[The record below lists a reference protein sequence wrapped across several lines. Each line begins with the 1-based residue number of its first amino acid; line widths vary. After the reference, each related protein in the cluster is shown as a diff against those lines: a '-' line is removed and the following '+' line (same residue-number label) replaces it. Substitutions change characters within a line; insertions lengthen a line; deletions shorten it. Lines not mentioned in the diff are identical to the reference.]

1 MNDTPSSELT
11 PELLNEFYSECDEH
25 LKAVRRALTVL
36 DSAAAEAHAAEVEK
50 LFRSFHSLKGIIAMA
65 GISSAE
71 QVAHRTEDYLRAV
84 STGRAP
90 LTEKGI
96 DLLARSAHEI
106 EETVAAFRDKH
117 PLPDAEALL
126 AELKTLLPSDQA
138 ESEQKTSAPAP
149 SGEALTGLQQTI
161 SEKFNKGLQ
170 IWKATFTASA
180 ALNERGV
187 NVNAV
192 RERLGTLG
200 EIIQATPRIGPGV
213 IAFEFLVAVAEA
225 PSDIAEWA
233 KDGIVFER
241 FDNKPS
247 AANRPDKG
255 LPQPIQPAQAGHS
268 IAPSQLVR
276 VSLDRLDDLMRVT
289 GELVIQRARLEEQM
303 DRLAAQGVDTRGLQ
317 EVNVGLGRQFRELRE
332 TVMRL
337 RMIPVSE
344 IFGRMPFVV
353 RDLTRSTKKKVRVDI
368 EGQQTE
374 MDKYVVEQL
383 KDPILHLV
391 RNAISHGIEDA
402 DERVAHG
409 KPAEAILKLSAHT
422 AGETVVIEISDDGRG
437 VDRQMVFNR
446 ARQMEVSVSE
456 DADNAS
462 ILDLIC
468 LPGFSTR
475 DEADRAAGRG
485 VGMAVVQNTL
495 RELGGTMSLDFKAG
509 EGTRFSLR
517 LPLTLLIT
525 EALIVSTAGQKFAI
539 PQSSVDEVLHIEEAN
554 VRRMDTAEMVS
565 VRGNVLP
572 LVRLRGI
579 FGYPKSEKAM
589 PSVLISKNDRG
600 RVGLVVDRILGQRQV
615 VVRSLR
621 DPLIDVSGVI
631 GATEL
636 GDGRPLLILDPFVLT
651 KQSSNTR
658 ADLQSAATGK

>member
-1 MNDTPSSELT
+1 MNNPSSELT

-25 LKAVRRALTVL
+25 LKAVRRSLTVL
-36 DSAAAEAHAAEVEK
+36 DSSGAEMQATEVER

-71 QVAHRTEDYLRAV
+71 QVAHRTEDFLREV
-84 STGRAP
+84 SVGRAA
-90 LTEKGI
+90 LTAKGI
-96 DLLARSAHEI
+96 DLLAKSALVI
-106 EETVAAFRDKH
+106 EETVAAFRDKQ
-117 PLPDAEALL
+117 PLPDASTLL
-126 AELKTLLPSDQA
+126 AELKTLG
-138 ESEQKTSAPAP
+138 P
-149 SGEALTGLQQTI
+149 SGSIEPERPAASPPGGDRENVLEQTI
-161 SEKFNKGLQ
+161 SEKSQRGLQ

-180 ALNERGV
+180 TLNERGI

-192 RERLGTLG
+192 RQRLGGLG
-200 EIIQATPRIGPGV
+200 EIIQATPRIGAGV
-213 IAFEFLVAVAEA
+213 IAFEFLVALAEP
-225 PSDIAEWA
+225 PSDIAGWA
-233 KDGIVFER
+233 KDGIVLER
-241 FDNKPS
+241 FDNKPGVATRS
-247 AANRPDKG
+247 DKSSGQAN
-255 LPQPIQPAQAGHS
+255 QS

-303 DRLAAQGVDTRGLQ
+303 ERLAAKGVDIRGLQ
-317 EVNVGLGRQFRELRE
+317 EVNVGLARQFRELRE

-337 RMIPVSE
+337 RMIPVAE
-344 IFGRMPFVV
+344 VFGRMPFVV
-353 RDLTRSTKKKVRVDI
+353 RDLTRNTNKKVRVEV

-383 KDPILHLV
+383 KDPVLHLV
-391 RNAISHGIEDA
+391 RNSISHGIEDSE
-402 DERVAHG
+402 ERVARG
-409 KPAEAILKLSAHT
+409 KPAEAVLKLSAHT
-422 AGETVVIEISDDGRG
+422 AGETVIMEISDDGRG
-437 VDRQMVFNR
+437 LDRQKVIER
-446 ARQMEVSVSE
+446 ARQMGVDVAE
-456 DADNAS
+456 DADSAS
-462 ILDLIC
+462 LLELIC

-485 VGMAVVQNTL
+485 VGMAVVSNTL
-495 RELGGTMSLDFKAG
+495 RELGGTMSLDFKPG
-509 EGTRFSLR
+509 EGTKFTLR

-554 VRRMDTAEMVS
+554 VRRMEKAEMVS
-565 VRGNVLP
+565 VRGKALP

-589 PSVLISKNDRG
+589 PSVLVSHNDRG

-636 GDGRPLLILDPFVLT
+636 GDGRPLLILDPLVLT
-651 KQSSNTR
+651 KQSSNRR
-658 ADLQSAATGK
+658 AEMQSPAIGK